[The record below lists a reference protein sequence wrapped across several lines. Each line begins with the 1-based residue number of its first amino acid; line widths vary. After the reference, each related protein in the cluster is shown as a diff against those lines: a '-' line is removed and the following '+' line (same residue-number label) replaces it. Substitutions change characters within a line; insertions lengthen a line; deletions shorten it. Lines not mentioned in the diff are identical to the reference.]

1 MKKKNLIKKNLIKH
15 YFALITMLFVVS
27 GSFVSNLMAADI
39 DYQVI
44 CSGNSVK
51 LVAVSGQNDDDSLSK
66 AFTHC
71 TFCHL
76 GEDQDLNISNPPSSD
91 LTNHA
96 VTKNYLLASLISKK
110 NPQYFFAQAPPLFS

>member
-1 MKKKNLIKKNLIKH
+1 MKKKNLIKH

-44 CSGNSVK
+44 CSGNSIK
-51 LVAVSGQNDDDSLSK
+51 LVAVSGQNDDDSLSN

-71 TFCHL
+71 AFCYL
-76 GEDQDLNISNPPSSD
+76 GEDQDLNISNLLSSD
-91 LTNHA
+91 LTNHE
-96 VTKNYLLASLISKK
+96 VTKNYVLASLINKK

>member
-1 MKKKNLIKKNLIKH
+1 MKKKNLIKH

-51 LVAVSGQNDDDSLSK
+51 LVAVSGQNDDDSLSSS
-66 AFTHC
+66 FTHC
-71 TFCHL
+71 AFCHL
-76 GEDQDLNISNPPSSD
+76 VEDQDLNISNPLSND
-91 LTNHA
+91 FVNQTA
-96 VTKNYLLASLISKK
+96 TKNYLLSSLISKK
-110 NPQYFFAQAPPLFS
+110 NSQYFFAQAPPLFS

>member
-1 MKKKNLIKKNLIKH
+1 MKKKNLIKH

-51 LVAVSGQNDDDSLSK
+51 LVAVSGQNDDDSLSNS
-66 AFTHC
+66 FTHC
-71 TFCHL
+71 AFCHL
-76 GEDQDLNISNPPSSD
+76 GEDQDLNISNPSSND
-91 LTNHA
+91 LVNQT

-110 NPQYFFAQAPPLFS
+110 NTRYFFSQAPPLFS